1 MKPKF
6 VPDLQDPSDGSF
18 NTAKA
23 ETYASLIPFA
33 ASEGDSLLADTA
45 SETSLTSSYSSQDA
59 TLTGGQNSPDY
70 DVVLPDGKAA
80 YETGED
86 SPDTAVPEGSG
97 SITPAPFFS
106 TAGTPLP
113 APTIFPRSRIYR
125 LTTDKVIQLTL
136 RISTG

>member
-18 NTAKA
+18 NTAWA
-23 ETYASLIPFA
+23 ETYARLIPFA

-80 YETGED
+80 YVMCSSSVTPISTATGEAGA
-86 SPDTAVPEGSG
+86 PIKVPPTAWTV
-97 SITPAPFFS
+97 IIVADPAHS
-106 TAGTPLP
+106 
-113 APTIFPRSRIYR
+113 
-125 LTTDKVIQLTL
+125 
-136 RISTG
+136 